1 MDAIIYF
8 KIFSF
13 LHLPSTVLG
22 TREARMEKKKKKIY
36 TRLLFLYKPCLIDT
50 ESSSPS

>member
-22 TREARMEKKKKKIY
+22 TREARMEKKKKRY
-36 TRLLFLYKPCLIDT
+36 TQGSYSCINHV
-50 ESSSPS
+50 

>member
-22 TREARMEKKKKKIY
+22 TREARMEKKKKDIHKA
-36 TRLLFLYKPCLIDT
+36 LILV
-50 ESSSPS
+50 